1 MDKYNYREAVCDDIR
16 YWLKENDEFKA
27 DYTDENGVWLRQ
39 DNIDEIAQELNDRLW
54 CEDSVTGNG
63 SGSYTFSAWEAE
75 ENLCHNLDL
84 LGEAL
89 EEFGCGPE
97 YLMEKGSEAC
107 DVTIR
112 CWLLGECIM
121 TVLNEMMENE

>member
-1 MDKYNYREAVCDDIR
+1 MDKYNYKEAVCDDIR

-27 DYTDENGVWLRQ
+27 EYADENGVWIRQ

-63 SGSYTFSAWEAE
+63 SGSYTFNTWKAE

-89 EEFGCGPE
+89 KEFGCGPE
-97 YLMEKGSEAC
+97 YLMEKGPEAC

-112 CWLLGECIM
+112 CWLLGKCIM